1 MPYALGTRP
10 RFVLQGIAR
19 RWQRRVS
26 YQVRSDVRGR
36 FEIGPLTIRIAD
48 PFGLIELRRL
58 VPGTAAAGRHAAHR
72 WRSPRSR

>member
-19 RWQRRVS
+19 QWQRRVS

-48 PFGLIELRRL
+48 PFGLIELRRM
-58 VPGTAAAGRHAAHR
+58 VPGT
-72 WRSPRSR
+72 PRSSSRRGSWPCRGSR